1 MKVIITGGTGL
12 IGSALAKSLV
22 DDNHEAI
29 VLSRSP
35 MKAKNLPPA
44 VQVVEWDARSA
55 KGWGHLAEGADAIVN
70 LAGENLA
77 EGRWTDER
85 KERIGHS
92 RLNAGQAVVEAVEG
106 AKTKPQLII
115 QASGVNYYGTRQA
128 GEIGEDAPPGD
139 DFLAQVCIEW
149 EASTAPV
156 EPMGVRRVIIR
167 TSPVLSTEGGA
178 LSRML
183 LPFKMFVGGP
193 VGRGDQGFS
202 WLHLSDEVAAIRFLL
217 DTPTASGPFNLTAP
231 NPVTNAKFSRA
242 LGKALHR
249 PAIMPIPGFMLRL
262 LYGEMATVILEGQ
275 LAVPNRLTELGFT
288 FEFPHVEGALQDVV
302 G

>member
-22 DDNHEAI
+22 DDNHEVI

-35 MKAKNLPPA
+35 MKADNLPPA

-55 KGWGHLAEGADAIVN
+55 KGWGHLADGADAIVN

-85 KERIGHS
+85 KERIRRS
-92 RLNAGQAVVEAVEG
+92 RLNAGRAVVEAVEG
-106 AKTKPQLII
+106 ATTKPQLVI
-115 QASGVNYYGTRQA
+115 QASGVNYYGTHQA

-139 DFLAQVCIEW
+139 DFLARVCIEW
-149 EASTAPV
+149 EAATAPV
-156 EPMGVRRVIIR
+156 EPMGVRRVVIR
-167 TSPVLSTEGGA
+167 TGPVLSPEGGA

-202 WLHLSDEVAAIRFLL
+202 WIHLADEVAAIRFLL
-217 DTPTASGPFNLTAP
+217 ENPVASGPFNLTAP
-231 NPVTNAKFSRA
+231 NPVTNAHFSRA

-249 PAIMPIPGFMLRL
+249 PAIMPIPGFMLKL

-288 FEFPHVEGALQDVV
+288 FDFPHIEGALQDVV